1 MMEAV
6 DSVIEETNG
15 DGATW
20 AQPCSHVWRQKVDID
35 ADGNSPSDFKN
46 VELWRFF
53 DGSKRGTGTESG
65 GGETGVTKDGEK
77 TLELAHR

>member
-1 MMEAV
+1 MMEAI
-6 DSVIEETNG
+6 DGVIEETNG

-20 AQPCSHVWRQKVDID
+20 APPCSHVWIQNVDID
-35 ADGNSPSDFKN
+35 AEGRSPPDFKN

-53 DGSKRGTGTESG
+53 DSSRRATGTQSG
-65 GGETGVTKDGEK
+65 GGETKDTKDGEK